1 MQVLTPRGAG
11 TRQRIVEGAA
21 RLIHE
26 HGPAHMG
33 LDDLRAA
40 IAISKSQV

>member
-1 MQVLTPRGAG
+1 MQVLAPGGAA

-21 RLIHE
+21 RLICE

-40 IAISKSQV
+40 IATSKTQL